1 MSDAGRAQLRAGLL
15 IAIGLVLALA
25 ATLVRAPS
33 TSTTPGASLVVSLP
47 DPVRVLVL
55 ILLACSTVLLLA
67 LQRPRRAGPG
77 EPSAAREYRARSPWM
92 AVISITPFVVFLLVA
107 CYLAWYHAPG
117 DEERPIERAMTA
129 IAGLLDFLARTRK
142 APTTVPLFDVTIA
155 ALALS
160 LAAGIFLLMAL
171 VTFADRLQRWW
182 TPAPD
187 VTAAEATAPE
197 ERLADPR
204 AEPDARRAVI
214 TAYRHFERAAATA
227 RTPRAA
233 WQTPG
238 EFRRTIAARWP
249 AVTSPVERL
258 TTLFEVARYSDRPL
272 DGTARD
278 VACADLATIAAT
290 LTAETTGAR

>member
-1 MSDAGRAQLRAGLL
+1 MSDAGRVQLRAGLL

-25 ATLVRAPS
+25 AALVRAPS
-33 TSTTPGASLVVSLP
+33 TSTAPGASLVVNLP

-55 ILLACSTVLLLA
+55 ALLVASTVLLLT
-67 LQRPRRAGPG
+67 LQRPRRRAPG
-77 EPSAAREYRARSPWM
+77 EPAGAREYRARSPWT
-92 AVISITPFVVFLLVA
+92 AVLSITPLVVLLVITG
-107 CYLAWYHAPG
+107 YLAWSHGPG
-117 DEERPIERAMTA
+117 EEDRPIERAMTA

-142 APTTVPLFDVTIA
+142 APTTMALFDVTIA

-160 LAAGIFLLMAL
+160 LALGVFLLMVL

-187 VTAAEATAPE
+187 GTAPATTGPE
-197 ERLADPR
+197 ERLVDPR

-214 TAYRHFERAAATA
+214 AAYRHFERAAASA
-227 RTPRAA
+227 AAPRAA

-238 EFRRTIAARWP
+238 EFRRTIVARWP

-272 DGTARD
+272 DGEARD
-278 VACADLATIAAT
+278 AAC
-290 LTAETTGAR
+290 